1 MELKFHEKEIEKNL
15 DLFWISACELIFKL
29 VEWAIFIALFRY
41 LWKITDRDIFYYINS
56 FLTFAVFMY
65 LQAYMKHYLT
75 IEIFERP
82 VTTPWKRWFELS
94 VVLLMSVALLA
105 ALLFGVAAVVNG
117 VAEQYPKL

>member
-65 LQAYMKHYLT
+65 LQAYIKHYLT